1 MTQNQV
7 SLEKKATRMEKAA
20 TSNAAV
26 LNRNTKEID
35 REKSEKKRDATPFIF
50 LPPCFEHTFF
60 WQRVTFFLKAAF

>member
-26 LNRNTKEID
+26 LNRNTKEFD

-50 LPPCFEHTFF
+50 LPPWIYVLSKKF
-60 WQRVTFFLKAAF
+60 VYFLKGKR